1 MKDVFEA
8 ALEARRT
15 GARAALVTVIST
27 EGSTPQ
33 KAGAKMVVYA
43 DGRIVGTIGG
53 GCVEAE
59 MTWRA
64 RQTIEERR
72 SHGGSHE
79 RTAGPAGGGGP
90 LCGRG
95 AGGVLGPLGGGAAPG
110 PPRGPAGGA
119 SPRPA

>member
-8 ALEARRT
+8 ALQAARS
-15 GARAALVTVIST
+15 GSKAALVTVIST

-33 KAGAKMVVYA
+33 KAGAKMVVYP

-64 RQTIEERR
+64 HR
-72 SHGGSHE
+72 
-79 RTAGPAGGGGP
+79 RTADCTATSWDTQRTPA
-90 LCGRG
+90 
-95 AGGVLGPLGGGAAPG
+95 AT
-110 PPRGPAGGA
+110 
-119 SPRPA
+119 